1 MEQGVDQLYRSAVE
15 KMAKSADSDIE
26 KLRRSVIKDPGSLG
40 APNPDGIAE
49 ASGRDA
55 SWGSYAFDSLRS
67 HGFIQSDLMRF
78 KWFQPT
84 SPYIDDEMAALAGIE
99 ATAIIRLAS
108 LDCAAARAELRKRE
122 KTFEQTARAGK
133 PLASSLAHQKLMLS
147 VVAATGEVHLLEE
160 YAKRATVALAYAQAR
175 RLDGDALKGMVR
187 SAGSMIRTICSMPPR
202 DCAAAATAMRLHPRT
217 PVEA

>member
-108 LDCAAARAELRKRE
+108 LD
-122 KTFEQTARAGK
+122 
-133 PLASSLAHQKLMLS
+133 
-147 VVAATGEVHLLEE
+147 
-160 YAKRATVALAYAQAR
+160 
-175 RLDGDALKGMVR
+175 
-187 SAGSMIRTICSMPPR
+187 
-202 DCAAAATAMRLHPRT
+202 
-217 PVEA
+217 